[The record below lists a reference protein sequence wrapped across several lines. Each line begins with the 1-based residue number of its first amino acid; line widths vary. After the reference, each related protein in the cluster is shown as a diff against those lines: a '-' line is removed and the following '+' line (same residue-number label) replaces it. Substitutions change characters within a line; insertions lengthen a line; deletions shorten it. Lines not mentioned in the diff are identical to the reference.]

1 MTKEENFSN
10 YYTKLISEFRENLNP
25 EQFKRIPE
33 PFLPLYGEDY
43 FNSEIKIMI
52 VGIETRKWGDM
63 SEFLEEANTSSGTAV
78 LRNFKSYRN
87 LDFLKWGNNFG
98 RSFWDFNFKF
108 LANFHEI
115 ENWKS
120 IKKGQRKDIAKSF
133 VWGNYN
139 SLEDF
144 KVTAKK
150 NGAKFTDWQIVKEK
164 SKIFDSS
171 KHLLEVFE
179 PNIILVLNWGME
191 DKWLRES
198 DSNLKKEVID
208 QYLVYYYL
216 PKYNTH
222 VIKTAH
228 PTSLSNNR
236 NIDYDK
242 FNKQI
247 TEILKEKMAVAN
259 IGYSK

>member
-1 MTKEENFSN
+1 MTKEKKFSI
-10 YYTKLISEFRENLNP
+10 YYSELVTEFREDLNP
-25 EQFKRIPE
+25 ENFDRIPE
-33 PFLPLYGEDY
+33 PFLPLYGEEY

-63 SEFLEEANTSSGTAV
+63 SEFINEANINPETTIF
-78 LRNFKSYRN
+78 RNFKSFRN

-98 RSFWDFNFKF
+98 RSFWDFNLKF

-115 ENWKS
+115 DNWKT
-120 IKKGQRKDIAKSF
+120 IKKSQRNDIAKSF

-150 NGAKFTDWQIVKEK
+150 KGAKFTDWQIVKEK

-191 DKWLRES
+191 DSWLRES
-198 DSNLKKEVID
+198 DDTLKKEVIGK
-208 QYLVYYYL
+208 YLIYYYL

-222 VIKTAH
+222 LIKTAH

-242 FNKQI
+242 FNKKI
-247 TEILKEKMAVAN
+247 TQILKEKMAIAIN
-259 IGYSK
+259 E